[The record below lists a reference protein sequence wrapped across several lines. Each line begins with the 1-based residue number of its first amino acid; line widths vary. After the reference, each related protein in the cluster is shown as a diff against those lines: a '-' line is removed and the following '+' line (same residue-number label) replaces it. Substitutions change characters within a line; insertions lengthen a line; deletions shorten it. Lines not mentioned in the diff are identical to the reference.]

1 MAAPGTASPEEHLM
15 PETHSQAGLIINF
28 CPTGMVPTREMTPH
42 VPLTPTEIIADVR
55 RCIDAGANLVHLHAR
70 DERGVPHYS
79 REIYA
84 RQIAGIREHSPDVT
98 VCVSLSG
105 RTFGEFDQRSD
116 PLKLTGDLRPDMGSL
131 TLSSLNFT
139 GQPSINSPDMVRRLA
154 GAMLERGIKPE
165 LEVFD
170 VGMVNFANVLIDKG
184 LLEPPFYFNIL
195 LGNIAN
201 AQATPAQLAAILSA
215 LPQDSIWCLA
225 GIGRQ
230 QLTANTMGLL
240 LGDGVRLGLEDNI
253 WYDEARTELATN
265 KGLVDRVVQLAGLLE
280 RRIAS
285 PAEVRQRLGI
295 TALSAERRVSAEHRA
310 PPRRVATRH
319 GVMG

>member
-1 MAAPGTASPEEHLM
+1 MKQSVPP
-15 PETHSQAGLIINF
+15 AGAIVNF

-42 VPLTPTEIIADVR
+42 VPLTPSEIIADVR
-55 RCIDAGANLVHLHAR
+55 DCIDAGANLVHLHAR
-70 DERGVPHYS
+70 DEQGVPHYS

-84 RQIAGIREHSPDVT
+84 RQISGIREHCPDVT
-98 VCVSLSG
+98 ICVSLSG
-105 RTFGEFDQRSD
+105 RTFGEFEQRSD
-116 PLKLTGDLRPDMGSL
+116 PLKLTGELRPDMGSL
-131 TLSSLNFT
+131 TLASLNFT

-195 LGNIAN
+195 LGNVAS

-215 LPQDSIWCLA
+215 LPHGAIWCLA

-240 LGDGVRLGLEDNI
+240 LGDGVRVGLEDNI
-253 WYDEARTELATN
+253 WHDDARTELASN
-265 KGLVDRVVQLAGLLE
+265 RGLVDRVVELAGILE
-280 RRIAS
+280 RSIAK
-285 PAEVRQRLGI
+285 PAEVRRRLGI
-295 TALSAERRVSAEHRA
+295 APLSPASHHEGSEHRV
-310 PPRRVATRH
+310 PQRRAANRA
-319 GVMG
+319 GVTG